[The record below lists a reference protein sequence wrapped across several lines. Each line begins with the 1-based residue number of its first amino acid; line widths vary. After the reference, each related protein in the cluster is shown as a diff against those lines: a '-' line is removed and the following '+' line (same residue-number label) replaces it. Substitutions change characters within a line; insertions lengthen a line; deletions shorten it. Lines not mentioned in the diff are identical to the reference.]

1 MEIINK
7 EGKDLEIIIKSIC
20 EEYNI
25 SKEEFYYTFN
35 EKKNGLFNK
44 NSVISV
50 KGILRGDLIIYVK
63 EYLQDILS
71 KMGLDVTM
79 ESRIRENCIYIKIFS
94 NNNAVL
100 IGRNGNTLK
109 SLENIV
115 KQKVTTEFGVRAYIN
130 LDVENYKEKQ
140 QKRLEYMAKKLAKE
154 VVATNMEVHLE
165 NMNAY
170 DRRII
175 HNVLVDFKGVKT
187 ISEGEDPNR
196 HIVIKPE

>member
-1 MEIINK
+1 
-7 EGKDLEIIIKSIC
+7 
-20 EEYNI
+20 
-25 SKEEFYYTFN
+25 
-35 EKKNGLFNK
+35 
-44 NSVISV
+44 
-50 KGILRGDLIIYVK
+50 
-63 EYLQDILS
+63 
-71 KMGLDVTM
+71 MGLDVTM